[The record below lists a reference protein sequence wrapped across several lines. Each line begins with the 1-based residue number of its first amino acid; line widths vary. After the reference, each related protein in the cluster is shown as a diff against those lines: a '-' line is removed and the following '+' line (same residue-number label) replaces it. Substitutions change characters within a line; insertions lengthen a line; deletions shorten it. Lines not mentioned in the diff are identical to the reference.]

1 MSIVFLLLVKL
12 ESDWAG
18 NELSPLFAGEH
29 SLGFHRFELRTSLL
43 AVTDRV
49 VRAEWYLFA
58 AWKQELLA
66 TLHQIFLVEGPR
78 VHEILQHDHD
88 HVIRNVAHLKPL
100 WRAARFAGQLQL
112 VNGLLRAGN

>member
-1 MSIVFLLLVKL
+1 MSAVFLFLVKL

-18 NELSPLFAGEH
+18 NELSTLFAGEH
-29 SLGFHRFELRTSLL
+29 SLGFHCFELRTSLL

-58 AWKQELLA
+58 AWNQEFIA
-66 TLHQIFLVEGPR
+66 TLHQIFLVEVPS

-88 HVIRNVAHLKPL
+88 HVIRNVPPL
-100 WRAARFAGQLQL
+100 RPLCHAACFAEQLQL
-112 VNGLLRAGN
+112 VNAL